1 MLFPKSVLVCPIC
14 QHAALKFKDFGRPRR
29 KNAQCPRCGS
39 LERQRAIYLWLVEY
53 WQTNSRAG
61 IMLHVAPEKCLQN
74 IFRKSFMRS
83 YVALDLRSPRA
94 TVIGDL
100 TRTPFRDMSFKLVLC
115 SHVLE
120 HIPDDLSAMM
130 EIRRVTQGGGVALI
144 VVPIRW
150 ENEKTD
156 EDPTVT
162 GEEERLK
169 RFGQED
175 HVRYYGRDIVA
186 RLESCGFE
194 VSRLDLVSTLDGPTI
209 LRNALSPSEIAFLC
223 KPKPLDVARSTGS
236 P

>member
-1 MLFPKSVLVCPIC
+1 
-14 QHAALKFKDFGRPRR
+14 
-29 KNAQCPRCGS
+29 
-39 LERQRAIYLWLVEY
+39 
-53 WQTNSRAG
+53 
-61 IMLHVAPEKCLQN
+61 MLHVAPEKCLQN